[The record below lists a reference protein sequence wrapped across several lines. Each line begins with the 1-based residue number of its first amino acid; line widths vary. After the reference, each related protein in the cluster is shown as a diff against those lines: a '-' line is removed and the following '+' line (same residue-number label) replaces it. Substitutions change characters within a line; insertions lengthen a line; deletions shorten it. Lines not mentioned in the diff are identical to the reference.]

1 MRSNLV
7 AIKVSDCHLISVICE
22 YGVGAVPLRD
32 QRHEGRQDWG
42 AKVAVDPDRIQD
54 GHWDHGAVV
63 ECWQVNPNH
72 LDRVTARLTPTTCR
86 Q

>member
-32 QRHEGRQDWG
+32 QRQEGRQDQG

-54 GHWDHGAVV
+54 GH
-63 ECWQVNPNH
+63 
-72 LDRVTARLTPTTCR
+72 
-86 Q
+86 

>member
-32 QRHEGRQDWG
+32 QRQEGRQDQG
-42 AKVAVDPDRIQD
+42 
-54 GHWDHGAVV
+54 
-63 ECWQVNPNH
+63 
-72 LDRVTARLTPTTCR
+72 TPR
-86 Q
+86 WP

>member
-22 YGVGAVPLRD
+22 HSVGAVPLRHQRQEGSQD
-32 QRHEGRQDWG
+32 QG

-54 GHWDHGAVV
+54 GHSGHRAVV
-63 ECWQVNPNH
+63 ECWQVNPLH
-72 LDRVTARLTPTTCR
+72 LDRVTARLTRTTCR

>member
-7 AIKVSDCHLISVICE
+7 AIKVSDCHLIWVICE

-32 QRHEGRQDWG
+32 QRQEGRQDQG
-42 AKVAVDPDRIQD
+42 AKVAVDPDRP
-54 GHWDHGAVV
+54 VY
-63 ECWQVNPNH
+63 
-72 LDRVTARLTPTTCR
+72 LDRVTARLTRTTCR

>member
-32 QRHEGRQDWG
+32 QRQEGRQDQG
-42 AKVAVDPDRIQD
+42 AKVAVDPDRIAD
-54 GHWDHGAVV
+54 GHWGHGAVV
-63 ECWQVNPNH
+63 EC
-72 LDRVTARLTPTTCR
+72 
-86 Q
+86 